1 MKLFV
6 LSVLRFLCFLV
17 AIWQIP
23 TAVLP
28 VLTTL
33 ANGMIGEY
41 TEDDWVRVIVKVIVG
56 VLSGLAAFLLGRS
69 IRGLDGKPHEGRDYS
84 AWLRRGRGFT
94 APILT
99 LLVIVVVSVVFAWK
113 GSKSEGAD
121 DSDLSWGDEGWDWK
135 WYLGQPPYQILDGG
149 FSGNGAPVL
158 RRVYADRGVAYYA
171 GFAPE
176 GTLETL
182 AVFIA
187 ECAPNTS
194 TDVRSEKGEFA
205 RVICK
210 RDDRVLIERR
220 WASNE
225 ARVWN
230 DSYGGFEVDEDFTR
244 WNLGPLQRMTTLHYA
259 VPHSADSET
268 KN

>member
-41 TEDDWVRVIVKVIVG
+41 TEGDWVRVIVKVLVG

-69 IRGLDGKPHEGRDYS
+69 IRGLDGKQHGGRDYS
-84 AWLRRGRGFT
+84 AWLRRGRGFA

-99 LLVIVVVSVVFAWK
+99 LLAIVVASMLFAWK

-121 DSDLSWGDEGWDWK
+121 ASDLSWGDEGWNWK
-135 WYLGQPPYQILDGG
+135 WYLEQPPYQILEGG
-149 FSGNGAPVL
+149 FSGSGAPVL

-171 GFAPE
+171 TFERDGNL
-176 GTLETL
+176 TTL
-182 AVFIA
+182 AVFMA
-187 ECAPNTS
+187 KCAPDTS
-194 TDVRSEKGEFA
+194 TDVRSEKGEFESVTCA
-205 RVICK
+205 
-210 RDDRVLIERR
+210 RDDLVFIDRG
-220 WASNE
+220 WAAHE
-225 ARVWN
+225 ARVWKDN
-230 DSYGGFEVDEDFTR
+230 YGGFEVDEDFTR